1 MTDQKK
7 IDRYMIREREREE
20 LGGYQFIRVVDYLNE
35 RLRLLMNN
43 GKREKRERSVH
54 KRDGYLSEQDLH
66 R

>member
-7 IDRYMIREREREE
+7 IDRYMIREREE

-43 GKREKRERSVH
+43 GKREKR
-54 KRDGYLSEQDLH
+54 
-66 R
+66 

>member
-1 MTDQKK
+1 
-7 IDRYMIREREREE
+7 MIREREREE

>member
-1 MTDQKK
+1 
-7 IDRYMIREREREE
+7 MIRERERRVK
-20 LGGYQFIRVVDYLNE
+20 GGSQFIRVVDYLNE

-43 GKREKRERSVH
+43 GKRGEKRDRERSVH